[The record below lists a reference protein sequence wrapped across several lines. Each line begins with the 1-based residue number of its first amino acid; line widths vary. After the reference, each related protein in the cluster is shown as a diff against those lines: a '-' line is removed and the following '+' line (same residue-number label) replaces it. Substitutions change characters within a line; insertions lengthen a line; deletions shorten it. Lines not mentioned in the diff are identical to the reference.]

1 MSNEGEYSESGPNGA
16 GREGAEPGTLPSPDS
31 QLADRD
37 RLAALEEE
45 LGQMRER
52 WMRSEAEIANLRVR
66 AKRDVD
72 ETRLYAVQ
80 KFAADVVEAAE
91 NLGRGLNSLPPASTG
106 EPENI
111 ARLRSG
117 LAGVER
123 SFVGMLERN
132 GIKRENPTG
141 AAFDPNL
148 HQAMGEQEASGHPP
162 GTVLNALTQVWTLN
176 GRLLRPA
183 MVVVA
188 KATNSEASAGSFRRD
203 RTV

>member
-1 MSNEGEYSESGPNGA
+1 MTNDSEHIDPGPNGA
-16 GREGAEPGTLPSPDS
+16 RAEGEDSESPNSVEPSI
-31 QLADRD
+31 ADRAHV
-37 RLAALEEE
+37 AALEGERD
-45 LGQMRER
+45 QMRER

-66 AKRDVD
+66 AKRDVE

-91 NLGRGLNSLPPASTG
+91 NLGRGLSSLPAAWAG
-106 EPENI
+106 EPEYI

-117 LAGVER
+117 LIGVER
-123 SFVGMLERN
+123 GFVGMLERN